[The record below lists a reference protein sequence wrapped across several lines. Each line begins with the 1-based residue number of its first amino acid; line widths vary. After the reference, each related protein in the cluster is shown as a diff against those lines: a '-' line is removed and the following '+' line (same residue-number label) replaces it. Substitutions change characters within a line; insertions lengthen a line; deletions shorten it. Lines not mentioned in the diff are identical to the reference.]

1 MSSRKVKD
9 NVEIYL
15 SLLIGLVI
23 VSFSFLIPNIFWS
36 SANFQSIATQV
47 PVLGVLALAMAVTML
62 IGGINLSII
71 ATMNACSLV
80 MAWVATQY
88 PPTLSSLFLVI
99 IAGLITAII
108 IGSINGFLIAIV
120 RVSPILATLGIMTLL
135 NGLNILISKG
145 SAISNFPDYILAINS
160 ADIIGIPIPLIIFL
174 VVAFILW
181 MILEKT
187 TFGRT
192 IYLIGSNERAS
203 YYSGI
208 HTKKNLIWVYIL
220 SSILCVVAALLMMSK
235 LNSAK
240 ASYGDSYLLVSILAV
255 VLGGVNPDGGF
266 GKVFGIFMAL
276 ILLQMLESGLNI
288 LGVSSYI
295 TMALWGSLLLAFI
308 FIKGINLSQLI
319 NKH

>member
-9 NVEIYL
+9 NVEVYL
-15 SLLIGLVI
+15 SLLIGLV
-23 VSFSFLIPNIFWS
+23 VVAFSILIPNVFWS

-62 IGGINLSII
+62 TGGINLSII

-80 MAWVATQY
+80 MAWIATQY
-88 PPTLSSLFLVI
+88 PPTLGSFFLVI
-99 IAGLITAII
+99 IAGLITAVI
-108 IGSINGFLIAIV
+108 IGSINGFLIAVV
-120 RVSPILATLGIMTLL
+120 RVSPILATLGVMTLL
-135 NGLNILISKG
+135 NGINILISKG
-145 SAISNFPDYILAINS
+145 SAISNFPDYILTINS
-160 ADIIGIPIPLIIFL
+160 SDILGIPVPLIIFL
-174 VVAFILW
+174 AVSFVLW

-220 SSILCVVAALLMMSK
+220 SSIFCVVAALLMMSK

-295 TMALWGSLLLAFI
+295 TMTLWGSLLLAFI
-308 FIKGINLSQLI
+308 FLKGINLSQLI